1 MRQEEKKAEV
11 VAEYLKG
18 GVKEDG
24 VRRDVIKDGFSRR

>member
-24 VRRDVIKDGFSRR
+24 VRRAILGFSHN